1 MSGIYPSTE
10 LSQTRIFSP
19 TILERVSV
27 VSIKTITFWWRVDVP
42 ESIQFE
48 TSCVTQTTDTKVT
61 TIGT

>member
-10 LSQTRIFSP
+10 LSQTRVFSP
-19 TILERVSV
+19 TVLEGIRIASV
-27 VSIKTITFWWRVDVP
+27 KTISFWRGVDVP

-48 TSCVTQTTDTKVT
+48 TSRITQTTDTKVT